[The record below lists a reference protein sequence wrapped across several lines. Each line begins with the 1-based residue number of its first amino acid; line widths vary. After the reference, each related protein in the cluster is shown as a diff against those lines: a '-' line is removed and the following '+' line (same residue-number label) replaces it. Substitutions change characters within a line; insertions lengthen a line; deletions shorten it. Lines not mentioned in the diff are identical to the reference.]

1 MKTAQYLRDATK
13 GDSAQDSSSKSLV
26 WRLRDVG
33 SLAVIAFAFLVAFSE
48 LRKSKV
54 ARRVLQVAL
63 ILYLGLVNGDILSQA
78 LLVGWAKNGAPWHL
92 APSLVLL
99 ALAALIVPITTRK
112 QFYCHHLCPH
122 GAAQQ
127 MLFKTGGRRIRLSS
141 RMTRMLETIPILLLG
156 LVIAAAIGHFS
167 FSLVNLEP
175 FDAYL
180 FRIAGWITLTIAV
193 VGLVASAFVPM
204 AYCRFGCPTGAMLN
218 LLIPGSSQSGLNKR
232 DYSALLLLGLAL
244 TCRWAF

>member
-1 MKTAQYLRDATK
+1 MQASP
-13 GDSAQDSSSKSLV
+13 GKSLV
-26 WRLRDVG
+26 WCLRDTG
-33 SLAVIAFAFLVAFSE
+33 SLAVIAFAFLVGFSG
-48 LRKSKV
+48 LRKSKA

-63 ILYLGLVNGDILSQA
+63 ILYLGLVNGDLLSQA
-78 LLVGWAKNGAPWHL
+78 LLVGWAQSGVPWHL

-99 ALAALIVPITTRK
+99 ALAALLVPITTRK

-127 MLFKTGGRRIRLSS
+127 MLFKAAGRRVRLSAKV
-141 RMTRMLETIPILLLG
+141 TRILEAIPILLLA
-156 LVIAAAIGHFS
+156 LVVAAAIGPFS

-204 AYCRFGCPTGAMLN
+204 AYCRFGCPTGAVLN

-232 DYSALLLLGLAL
+232 DYVALLLLGLAL
-244 TCRWAF
+244 TCRWAL